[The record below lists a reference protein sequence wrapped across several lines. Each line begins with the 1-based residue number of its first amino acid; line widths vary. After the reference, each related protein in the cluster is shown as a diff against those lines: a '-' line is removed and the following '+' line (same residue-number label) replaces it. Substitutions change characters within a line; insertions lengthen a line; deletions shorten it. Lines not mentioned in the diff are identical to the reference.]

1 MNNENKINKI
11 IVNRN
16 LELVETLNKI
26 DKSSLLNFNILCNL
40 SIKRIIKKNKII
52 FYGNG
57 GSAAD
62 SQHLSTELV
71 VKFKK
76 KRRALPSIALTT
88 DVSIITAI
96 GNDYNFEQIFSRQLE
111 GIGSKNDIAI
121 SLTTSGNSK
130 NLIEAAKIAKDKKIT
145 TFCFSGNDGGKLK
158 KYTEFPI
165 IIPSNNTAIIQTAQ
179 HHLGQI
185 FCSVVDEYFYKKK

>member
-1 MNNENKINKI
+1 MINRNKINKTI
-11 IVNRN
+11 LNRN
-16 LELVETLNKI
+16 YQLLEVLNKI
-26 DKSSLLNFNILCNL
+26 DEKSQSNFNYLCNL
-40 SIKRIIKKNKII
+40 SIKKMIGMNKVI

-62 SQHLSTELV
+62 SQHLSTEFV

-88 DVSIITAI
+88 DVSIISAI
-96 GNDYNFEQIFSRQLE
+96 GNDYKFEEIFSRQLE
-111 GIGSKNDIAI
+111 SIGLKGDISIA
-121 SLTTSGNSK
+121 LTTSGNSQ
-130 NLIEAAKIAKDKKIT
+130 NLIEAAKIARYKKIT
-145 TFCFSGNDGGKLK
+145 TFCFSGNNGGKLK
-158 KYTEFPI
+158 KYTDFPI

-185 FCSVVDEYFYKKK
+185 FCSLVDEYFYKKK